1 MTHGD
6 WLGVWDEGAEGVK
19 MNEIMIP
26 FDPNHLHS
34 GDFVEVLNICG
45 LYIFICMIEIFA
57 HRIFFHTF
65 FSFILI
71 RWRLITLQYC
81 WLLSKN
87 VWLTEFLK
95 A

>member
-1 MTHGD
+1 MTHSD

-57 HRIFFHTF
+57 HRIARG
-65 FSFILI
+65 INE
-71 RWRLITLQYC
+71 R
-81 WLLSKN
+81 
-87 VWLTEFLK
+87 LTESLLNVEWFYE
-95 A
+95 